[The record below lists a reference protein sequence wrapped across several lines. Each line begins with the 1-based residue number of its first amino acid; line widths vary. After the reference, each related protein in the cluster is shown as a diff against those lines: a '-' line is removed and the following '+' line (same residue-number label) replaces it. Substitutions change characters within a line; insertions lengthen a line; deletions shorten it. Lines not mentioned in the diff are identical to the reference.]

1 MIESN
6 VIEWLDFG
14 DSAQKLDLF
23 TKPQLLKIFYFF
35 QTLIN
40 YNSFP
45 YLFILALNI
54 ISFIQLYSVTSY
66 FTDEKDDVI
75 IEILFYLKSVILFY
89 DLMDTRTI
97 YEIMYVIIIILII
110 MQIALI
116 LIVLF
121 TVRKINL
128 KIFVY
133 LINFINLIICYYAI
147 GPIIEIC
154 LIVFNCHNGH
164 HNFLNVSCYSNSA
177 HILNIIFSIIIMIL
191 YIFVASLH
199 SIYCNE
205 VGTIM
210 TNMNR
215 KITRIHCYYEF
226 IFIANKII
234 IFIFSFLIK
243 LNLVF

>member
-1 MIESN
+1 
-6 VIEWLDFG
+6 
-14 DSAQKLDLF
+14 
-23 TKPQLLKIFYFF
+23 
-35 QTLIN
+35 
-40 YNSFP
+40 
-45 YLFILALNI
+45 
-54 ISFIQLYSVTSY
+54 
-66 FTDEKDDVI
+66 
-75 IEILFYLKSVILFY
+75 
-89 DLMDTRTI
+89 
-97 YEIMYVIIIILII
+97 MYVIIIILII
-110 MQIALI
+110 IQIALI

-243 LNLVF
+243 LNNRNTKLLYLYLIWIFFVSFIISIYIYKKVYYYNNKLINYINYLYYFFINFFIIYLFL

>member
-35 QTLIN
+35 QNLIN

-45 YLFILALNI
+45 YLFQIALRI

-89 DLMDTRTI
+89 DLMDTKSV
-97 YEIMYVIIIILII
+97 YEIIYIIIIILII
-110 MQIALI
+110 IQIALI

-164 HNFLNVSCYSNSA
+164 HNFLNVLFY
-177 HILNIIFSIIIMIL
+177 
-191 YIFVASLH
+191 
-199 SIYCNE
+199 
-205 VGTIM
+205 
-210 TNMNR
+210 
-215 KITRIHCYYEF
+215 
-226 IFIANKII
+226 
-234 IFIFSFLIK
+234 
-243 LNLVF
+243 